1 MRQQLMR
8 IILVFLISLMLVG
21 GQAPAFAQAKIGY
34 LTNNIHF
41 QEKAARGG
49 AMVYRASYANYV
61 DSGAGHGFLPV
72 NSKVEISVTKGWR
85 GRALKI
91 IDLKGGRAIDFEYN
105 ERNMGISMDE
115 YTDIIVSHKQ
125 VSLKGLSNV
134 DKQGV
139 REGKAYRGMSRKGVR
154 MALGYPARHKTP
166 NLQYHSWTYWRDRWR
181 TMLIIFNDKG
191 TVQQIQ

>member
-1 MRQQLMR
+1 MQQRLVW
-8 IILVFLISLMLVG
+8 IIPVFLVYWLLVG
-21 GQAPAFAQAKIGY
+21 GQAPVFAQAKIGY
-34 LTNNIHF
+34 LKNNIHF

-49 AMVYRASYANYV
+49 KMVYRASYANYV
-61 DSGAGHGFLPV
+61 DPGAGHGILPV
-72 NSKVEISVTKGWR
+72 NSKVEISATRGWR
-85 GRALKI
+85 GRSLKV

-115 YTDIIVSHKQ
+115 YTDIIVSDKP

-166 NLQYHSWTYWRDRWR
+166 NLKYHSWTYWRDRWR